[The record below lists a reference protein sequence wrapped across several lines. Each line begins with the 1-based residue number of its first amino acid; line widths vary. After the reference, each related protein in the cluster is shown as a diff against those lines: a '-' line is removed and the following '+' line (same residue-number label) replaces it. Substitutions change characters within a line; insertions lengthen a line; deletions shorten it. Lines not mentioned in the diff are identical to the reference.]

1 MLPLDLTQSFHNHIF
16 AALDKKYL
24 NTKKLDRC
32 AGAIFQCH
40 VTLKVLNQ
48 NKLVFLKMLFYLV
61 RVCFYHSSLDKVR
74 AKVEGKKDLEGVA
87 AK

>member
-48 NKLVFLKMLFYLV
+48 NKLVF
-61 RVCFYHSSLDKVR
+61 
-74 AKVEGKKDLEGVA
+74 
-87 AK
+87 